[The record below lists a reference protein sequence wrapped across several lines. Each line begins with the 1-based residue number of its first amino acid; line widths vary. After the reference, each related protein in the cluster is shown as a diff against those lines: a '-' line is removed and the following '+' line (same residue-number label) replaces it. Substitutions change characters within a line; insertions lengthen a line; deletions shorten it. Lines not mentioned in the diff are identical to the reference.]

1 METNPMKLNI
11 LLCHPQDEIRQCF
24 IETIE
29 KSGNSAVDL
38 SDISFDDIISREDTD
53 LVFAPLFNKD
63 NNPTELLKFF
73 NKLQSKPL
81 FVALTEEENPKDQYL
96 VFNNNVF
103 DTIPLISEPELIQL
117 KLEIYKH
124 YIHISKTR
132 TLSPGKDIL
141 TGLKNRQSFRDA
153 LTNEIAR
160 ADELPSFFSIT
171 LLNVD
176 FSLLPWK
183 QTSYEYS
190 VEFIRRVGNYL
201 TNIVR
206 THDRVFHVFPEQFAI
221 IHRDTNEM
229 TCEKAAK
236 RIKESLYEEAKTWP
250 NMDLKFFLSTG
261 SATYS
266 PSEGLKEADL
276 IESAYENL
284 NWERKFQALPKK
296 FIRRPEEQKEE
307 KVILVIDDDPVTR
320 AYLEKLLTKEG
331 YHVLLAE
338 SGQKGRRLLEEKRP
352 QVVLLDWMM
361 PGLDG
366 MEFCRRVRSTPSL
379 CSVYIIVLSMISG
392 TESVVYALETGADDY
407 LSKPLHDK
415 RQELLARIEVGFR
428 IQKMQEKALQAERL
442 QGVLEM
448 AGAFAHEI
456 NQPLMAMAGLIDLL
470 FMDLDKNHP
479 GFNVADRLKKQ
490 INRLGKLTKKLN
502 HITRYETV
510 EYPDGIKL
518 FDIEKSAD
526 V

>member
-1 METNPMKLNI
+1 MKLNV
-11 LLCHPQDEIRQCF
+11 LVSHPQEEIRECF
-24 IETIE
+24 SETIE
-29 KSGNSAVDL
+29 KSGSTCIEV
-38 SDISFDDIISREDTD
+38 SDITSDKRISQYDADII
-53 LVFAPLFNKD
+53 FAPFYD
-63 NNPTELLKFF
+63 GNNEPFIVSKASHTEGMLPLYIALL
-73 NKLQSKPL
+73 
-81 FVALTEEENPKDQYL
+81 EEDNPKDQSTIL
-96 VFNNNVF
+96 FSNVF
-103 DTIPLISEPELIQL
+103 DTIPFISEPELIQL
-117 KLEIYKH
+117 KLEVYKH
-124 YIHISKTR
+124 YVHLIKTAGALVGR
-132 TLSPGKDIL
+132 DLL
-141 TGLKNRQSFRDA
+141 TGLEGRDLFREA
-153 LTNEIAR
+153 LKKEMVR
-160 ADELPSFFSIT
+160 SDELPGFFSVTI
-171 LLNVD
+171 LAID
-176 FSLLPWK
+176 FSLIPSK
-183 QTSYEYS
+183 QSSYEYA
-190 VEFIRRVGNYL
+190 VEFIRRGGNYL
-201 TNIVR
+201 SSIVR
-206 THDRVFHVFPEQFAI
+206 AHDRIYHIFPDQFAI
-221 IHRDTNEM
+221 IHPEANEL
-229 TCEKAAK
+229 TGEKAAR
-236 RIKESLYEEAKTWP
+236 RIKESLYEEAKSWP
-250 NMDLKFFLSTG
+250 NGDLKFFLSTG

-266 PSEGLKEADL
+266 PSENLKEPDL
-276 IESAYENL
+276 IEMAYENL
-284 NWERKFQALPKK
+284 NWERKFQALPK
-296 FIRRPEEQKEE
+296 RVTEQPKTDNEE

-456 NQPLMAMAGLIDLL
+456 NQPLMAMAGLVDLL

-479 GFNVADRLKKQ
+479 GFDVAGRLKKQ
-490 INRLGKLTKKLN
+490 IYRLGKLTKKLN

-518 FDIEKSAD
+518 FDIEKSSEE
-526 V
+526 